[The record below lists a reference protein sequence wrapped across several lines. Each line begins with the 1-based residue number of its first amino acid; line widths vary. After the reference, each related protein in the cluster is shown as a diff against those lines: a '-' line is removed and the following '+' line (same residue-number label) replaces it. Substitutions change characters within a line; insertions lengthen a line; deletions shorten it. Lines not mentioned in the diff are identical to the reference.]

1 MIVFLL
7 ALLKEVKTCHGFSS
21 VNVAK
26 QALSPL
32 IKNVI
37 LQKGEGIIL
46 LMKALFS
53 ILGMLLEFLKPQLR
67 CITITYMHD
76 SADHLIP
83 ILSQASWRIK
93 ITLTPK
99 GIL

>member
-7 ALLKEVKTCHGFSS
+7 ALLKEVKTCHGCSS
-21 VNVAK
+21 VSMAK
-26 QALSPL
+26 KALSTL
-32 IKNVI
+32 IRNEI
-37 LQKGEGIIL
+37 LQNGESITL

-53 ILGMLLEFLKPQLR
+53 MSGMLLMFLKPLPR

-83 ILSQASWRIK
+83 LLSQAS
-93 ITLTPK
+93 
-99 GIL
+99 